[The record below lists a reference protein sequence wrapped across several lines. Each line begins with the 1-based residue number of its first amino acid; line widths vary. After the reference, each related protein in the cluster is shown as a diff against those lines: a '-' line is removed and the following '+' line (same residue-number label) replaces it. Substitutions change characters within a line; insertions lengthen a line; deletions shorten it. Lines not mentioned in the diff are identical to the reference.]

1 LDGGAPLIVA
11 AALVRPAAA
20 IRVFRDLGAEVTEV
34 SAPVPLL
41 GPGRSRESCQGRT
54 PDLYMITQSLV
65 EDAGILALATEAFQ
79 DLT

>member
-1 LDGGAPLIVA
+1 MIVA

-20 IRVFRDLGAEVTEV
+20 IEVFRDLGAEVTEA
-34 SAPVPLL
+34 SASVPPL

-54 PDLYMITQSLV
+54 PDLCMITQSLIK
-65 EDAGILALATEAFQ
+65 DAGILALATEALQ